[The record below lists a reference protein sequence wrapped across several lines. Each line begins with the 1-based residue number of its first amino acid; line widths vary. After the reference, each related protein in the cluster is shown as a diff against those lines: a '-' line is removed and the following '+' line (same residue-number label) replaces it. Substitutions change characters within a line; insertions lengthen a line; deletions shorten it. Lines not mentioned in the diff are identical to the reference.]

1 MRSRVRFTEKELRR
15 AIAASKSWTESLRR
29 LGYCPTGGNPATV
42 KKYAARWGISTEH
55 FDPYAGVMDRIRK
68 PRKPLEEVLVENS
81 TYSRG
86 ALKHRL
92 FAEGIKE
99 ARCELCGQEEIWR
112 GKPMGLI
119 LDHVNGVRNDNRLEN
134 LRIVC
139 PNCAATLDTHCGR
152 ANAGAPPLRNCLRC
166 GALFRAGHRKQKF
179 CSRPCGIRRTRG
191 VGTTEGILRPETR
204 KVERPPYEQLLE
216 EVEAT
221 SYLAVGRKYG
231 VSDNAVRKWVAWYER
246 QAERERRIA
255 AESEADEGRLAD
267 VA

>member
-1 MRSRVRFTEKELRR
+1 MEGRTCVRMRTRVRFTEEELRR
-15 AIAASKSWTESLRR
+15 AISASKSWAESLRR

-42 KKYAARWGISTEH
+42 KKYAARWRISTEH

-86 ALKHRL
+86 VLKQRL
-92 FAEGIKE
+92 FTEGLKE
-99 ARCELCGQEEIWR
+99 ARCELCGQGEVWR

-152 ANAGAPPLRNCLRC
+152 GAASVPPLRNCLRC
-166 GALFRAGHRKQKF
+166 GALFRARHREQKF

-191 VGTTEGILRPETR
+191 VGTTEGIPRPETR
-204 KVERPPYEQLLE
+204 KVSRPPYEQLLE
-216 EVEAT
+216 EIEAT

-231 VSDNAVRKWVAWYER
+231 VSDNAVRKWIKWYER
-246 QAERERRIA
+246 EADRERRTA
-255 AESEADEGRLAD
+255 SAGRPP
-267 VA
+267 

>member
-1 MRSRVRFTEKELRR
+1 MEGRTCVRMRTRVRFTEEELRR
-15 AIAASKSWTESLRR
+15 AISASKSWAESLRR

-42 KKYAARWGISTEH
+42 KKYAARWRISTEH

-86 ALKHRL
+86 
-92 FAEGIKE
+92 
-99 ARCELCGQEEIWR
+99 
-112 GKPMGLI
+112 
-119 LDHVNGVRNDNRLEN
+119 V

-152 ANAGAPPLRNCLRC
+152 GAASVPPLRNCLRC
-166 GALFRAGHRKQKF
+166 GALFRARHREQKF

-191 VGTTEGILRPETR
+191 VGTTEGIPRPETR
-204 KVERPPYEQLLE
+204 KVSRPPYEQLLE
-216 EVEAT
+216 EIEAT

-231 VSDNAVRKWVAWYER
+231 VSDNAVRKWIKWYER
-246 QAERERRIA
+246 EADRERRTA
-255 AESEADEGRLAD
+255 SAGRPP
-267 VA
+267 